1 MVLENVKNFL
11 SLKKSD
17 LSNEAL
23 TPSFKTL
30 LEMKREVLRLKDFS
44 FKNTTLLSGDAKSS
58 FKGRGIEFEEI
69 RTYQFGDDL
78 RDIDWRVTARKNT
91 PFTKLYIEEKDR
103 KVYIFLDLS
112 DKMYFGTNKELKSVT
127 AAKIAA
133 LLGFYALSYKD
144 RIGFAIYTG
153 TQTYIFEPRRQSAY
167 FLSILKKI
175 EQICKKNLFQSPK
188 PSQSLTQALRLFEK
202 KVGSN
207 AVLFIIG
214 SFDANDEQLNRELKT
229 LMALREVYLVD
240 VFDRLEAVCPPKGEY
255 TAEYNGLHTTIKN
268 FSETFEK
275 DYAAYF
281 AAKRKKLRDLCLK
294 HNARYRPV
302 QTDLPLA
309 KQISPV

>member
-1 MVLENVKNFL
+1 MVLRNIKNFL
-11 SLKKSD
+11 SLKESNISD
-17 LSNEAL
+17 EAL
-23 TPSFKTL
+23 APSFKTL
-30 LEMKREVLRLKDFS
+30 LEMKREVLKLKDFS
-44 FKNTTLLSGDAKSS
+44 FQNTTLLSGDAKSS

-144 RIGFAIYTG
+144 RVGLAIYTG
-153 TQTYIFEPRRQSAY
+153 TQTYIFEPRRQLAY

-175 EQICKKNLFQSPK
+175 EQICTQNLNSNQE

-202 KVGSN
+202 KAGSN
-207 AVLFIIG
+207 AVLFIIS
-214 SFDANDEQLNRELKT
+214 SFDPNDEKLDRELQT
-229 LMALREVYLVD
+229 LAALREVYLVD
-240 VFDRLEAVCPPKGEY
+240 VFDRLEAICPPKGEY
-255 TAEYNGLHTTIKN
+255 TAEYNGLRTTIEN

-275 DYAAYF
+275 NYTAYF

-294 HNARYRPV
+294 HNAHYRPV